1 LSVAQGEARRSPTG
15 FYLAGALVLLAALAL
30 RIMAAR
36 GELWLDEI
44 WSLNLLTLAS
54 SPLDIFWRLT
64 HDNNHHLNS
73 LYLYYLGDD
82 ASVLARRSLAIG
94 FGVASVAMAGLIGL
108 RRGRSA
114 ALITMGL
121 MALSYPMIHYSSEAR
136 GYGPMMFFVLLAF
149 YGLEGFLNERRMAY
163 SWLFALAISLGFLSH
178 MTIVFACLAF
188 GLWGTVAILWDAATA
203 RQAMKDFLRCFAP
216 VILLGGAVLAVMFAG
231 ALVNGFFIGGGRII
245 AVGDHFIPFVSGTS
259 VLLQLELGLPFSVD
273 PVISLAAFLV
283 LGLGIIVTLLRQG
296 DGRWGFYVIVL
307 LVVPLVMLAIRI
319 PYGAYPRYFLYSG
332 VFLLVL
338 LGQSLA
344 ALGKSG
350 RPGKALLAL
359 LLVLFVVGQGFLIGD
374 FLKYSRGQHKEAL
387 EYIASVSDAET
398 VTLGSDKDFL
408 SKTMINYYEPRRTD
422 GRTFVYIEDFE
433 TATVNPDWLLM
444 VRSECPGAIPL
455 EVCDLLRRD
464 RRDVAAPPV
473 LRHQVPGSDDVVVY
487 NLDRE
492 FLHWGLSGWNWSLYR
507 KARD

>member
-94 FGVASVAMAGLIGL
+94 FGVAGVAMAGLIGL

-273 PVISLAAFLV
+273 PVLSGARPRDHRHPAAPRRRT
-283 LGLGIIVTLLRQG
+283 LGLLRHRPPGGPAGDAGDSDSLRGLPPLFPVQRRLPPGSSRAESGGARKVGPPRQG
-296 DGRWGFYVIVL
+296 
-307 LVVPLVMLAIRI
+307 
-319 PYGAYPRYFLYSG
+319 
-332 VFLLVL
+332 
-338 LGQSLA
+338 A
-344 ALGKSG
+344 A
-350 RPGKALLAL
+350 RPAARA
-359 LLVLFVVGQGFLIGD
+359 V
-374 FLKYSRGQHKEAL
+374 R
-387 EYIASVSDAET
+387 
-398 VTLGSDKDFL
+398 
-408 SKTMINYYEPRRTD
+408 
-422 GRTFVYIEDFE
+422 GRTGF
-433 TATVNPDWLLM
+433 PDW
-444 VRSECPGAIPL
+444 
-455 EVCDLLRRD
+455 
-464 RRDVAAPPV
+464 
-473 LRHQVPGSDDVVVY
+473 
-487 NLDRE
+487 
-492 FLHWGLSGWNWSLYR
+492 
-507 KARD
+507 